1 MKPGYRA
8 IYTQYRES
16 IIRGLLKPGDK
27 VPSVRVLASEL
38 GVARKTVETAWSILV
53 GEGFLVSDGA
63 RGTRVNPQLV
73 LPPVKRKAS
82 DNSLSTPA
90 SVFGDAERK
99 QTGFLRLGIP
109 ALDAFPSKKWLLLS
123 AKAVRALH
131 PGEMLAPPLM
141 GYAPLRDAIAH
152 YLNVSRGLACSPDQV
167 VITGGYQHNLRLIL
181 TLLACTQ
188 QKVVYEEP
196 GYFLGQRILEHM
208 CPQLHSVPVDNDGL
222 DINYLLRNHRDA
234 HFIFVTPSHQSPLA
248 VTLSL
253 PRRQQLLAWAS
264 QRNSWIVEDDYDGEF
279 HYTRKVVPALKSL
292 DNDDRVI
299 YMGTFSKTML
309 PSLRT
314 SYLVLPR
321 VLLAP
326 FKQTAELIE
335 SGQPL
340 LTQKILA
347 AFLGEGHFY
356 KHLKKMR
363 NLYSTRRGFVLGA
376 LAEIYPLT
384 FDVEVRD
391 GGMHIIAFLRDSTQD
406 VALAQLWQRH
416 ELQVSPLSEWY
427 RGSSPRY
434 GLIIGYTNVTSAEEA
449 IALLQRPAQETQ
461 ALLTDGSRQ
470 VAEERNIPCRGKQ

>member
-8 IYTQYRES
+8 IYSQYRES
-16 IIRGLLKPGDK
+16 ITQGLLKPGEK

-63 RGTRVNPQLV
+63 RGTRVNPELV
-73 LPPVKRKAS
+73 LPPVKRKAC
-82 DNSLSTPA
+82 DKTPVTA
-90 SVFGDAERK
+90 TSAFGDAERK
-99 QTGFLRLGIP
+99 QSGFLRLGIP

-123 AKAVRALH
+123 AKALRALH
-131 PGEMLAPPLM
+131 PSEMLTPPLM

-152 YLNVSRGLACSPDQV
+152 YLNVSRGLACSPEQV

-181 TLLACTQ
+181 TLLVGPQ
-188 QKVVYEEP
+188 QKVVFEEP
-196 GYFLGQRILEHM
+196 GYFLGQRILQHSV
-208 CPQLHSVPVDNDGL
+208 QNLHSVPVDNDGL
-222 DINYLLRNHRDA
+222 DINYLLRHHNDA
-234 HFIFVTPSHQSPLA
+234 RLLFVTPSHQSPLA

-253 PRRQQLLAWAS
+253 PRRQQLLAWAA

-292 DNDDRVI
+292 DSDDRVI

-321 VLLAP
+321 ALLTQ
-326 FKQTAELIE
+326 FRQTAELTE

-347 AFLGEGHFY
+347 AFLSEGHFY

-363 NLYSTRRGFVLGA
+363 NLYSARRGFVLAA
-376 LAEIYPLT
+376 LAQIYPQI

-406 VALAQLWQRH
+406 VALAQLWQQH
-416 ELQVSPLSEWY
+416 QLQVSPLSEWY
-427 RGSSPRY
+427 RGNTPRY
-434 GLIIGYTNVTSAEEA
+434 GLIIGYTNVASVEEA
-449 IALLQRPAQETQ
+449 IELVQRPAQETQ
-461 ALLTDGSRQ
+461 ALLADGSRQ
-470 VAEERNIPCRGKQ
+470 AAKE

>member
-8 IYTQYRES
+8 IYAQYRES
-16 IIRGLLKPGDK
+16 ITQGLLRPGDK

-38 GVARKTVETAWSILV
+38 GVARKTVEAAWSILV

-63 RGTRVNPQLV
+63 RGTRVNPELV
-73 LPPVKRKAS
+73 LTPLKRKAS
-82 DNSLSTPA
+82 DKLLPAPA
-90 SVFGDAERK
+90 SAFGDAERK

-131 PGEMLAPPLM
+131 PSEMLTPPLM

-152 YLNVSRGLACSPDQV
+152 YLNVSRGLACSPEQV
-167 VITGGYQHNLRLIL
+167 VITGGYQHNMRLIL
-181 TLLACTQ
+181 SLLAASR
-188 QKVVYEEP
+188 QKVVFEEP
-196 GYFLGQRILEHM
+196 GYFLGQRILEREL
-208 CPQLHSVPVDNDGL
+208 QQRHSVPVDNDGL
-222 DINYLLRNHRDA
+222 DMNSLLWHHSDA
-234 HFIFVTPSHQSPLA
+234 HVVFVTPSHQSPLA

-253 PRRQQLLAWAS
+253 PRRQQLLAWAA
-264 QRNSWIVEDDYDGEF
+264 QHNRWIVEDDYDGEF
-279 HYTRKVVPALKSL
+279 HYTCKVVPALKSL
-292 DNDDRVI
+292 DSDDRVL

-309 PSLRT
+309 PALRT

-321 VLLAP
+321 ALLAP
-326 FKQTAELIE
+326 FRQMAELTE

-347 AFLGEGHFY
+347 AFLNEGHFY

-363 NLYSTRRGFVLGA
+363 NLYSSRREFVLAA
-376 LAEIYPLT
+376 LAQIYPQF

-427 RGSSPRY
+427 RGDAPRY

-449 IALLQRPAQETQ
+449 VALLQRPTQETQ

-470 VAEERNIPCRGKQ
+470 AAEKREIPRRGEQ